1 VLVRLGCER
10 EASVQ
15 GVELG
20 TFFQKRRPG
29 AKLLGTSQR
38 DVPGFGPFPQEE
50 VYSGSF
56 PTTTRRGVPPVLP
69 LSRRRAIRGGNEGAP
84 KKDIFFL
91 TSREGLRH
99 AAITRMVLLVCTILN
114 ILSCT

>member
-1 VLVRLGCER
+1 MWGGVVLVRLGCER

-50 VYSGSF
+50 VYSGPF
-56 PTTTRRGVPPVLP
+56 PTTTRRGVRLSSPFPV
-69 LSRRRAIRGGNEGAP
+69 GG
-84 KKDIFFL
+84 
-91 TSREGLRH
+91 R
-99 AAITRMVLLVCTILN
+99 
-114 ILSCT
+114 